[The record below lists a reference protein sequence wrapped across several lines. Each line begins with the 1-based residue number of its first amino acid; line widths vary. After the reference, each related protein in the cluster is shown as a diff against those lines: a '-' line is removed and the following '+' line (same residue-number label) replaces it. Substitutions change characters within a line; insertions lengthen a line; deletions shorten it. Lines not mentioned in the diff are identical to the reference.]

1 MFKNMLHLK
10 KISLLFFAIG
20 MAGIGVLQFIYNAPR
35 PVIMP
40 VVPAWL
46 GPAGIWGWVTGIGFI
61 AMAVAVVVNRWAK
74 QAALLCAWFLLLC
87 CLLIGVPNQ
96 LHFYPAHLGV
106 WTNVLKELCLSGCA
120 LVAAANL
127 QYNSA
132 PTSFFRV
139 LEKLIPAGLYFFGI
153 MHLLFG
159 VDHFFYPDF
168 VSSLIAAWIPGHL
181 FFTYLSGVA
190 LIAAG
195 AGILLNIQR
204 RLAAYLLAAILF
216 IWVLVL
222 HLPRAVANPGGDESN
237 EWTSVFEAL
246 AFSGVAFLIGT
257 GARRKASQ
265 PRQEIAIAHSQG
277 RAAG

>member
-1 MFKNMLHLK
+1 MLHLK

-40 VVPAWL
+40 IVPAWL

-61 AMAVAVVVNRWAK
+61 AMAVAIVTNRWAK
-74 QAALLCAWFLLLC
+74 QSALLCAWFLLLC
-87 CLLIGVPNQ
+87 TLLGAVPYQ
-96 LHFYPAHLGV
+96 LNHYPAHLGS
-106 WTNVLKELCLSGCA
+106 WTNPLKELCISGCA
-120 LVAAANL
+120 FVAAGSL
-127 QYNSA
+127 DYNNTPA
-132 PTSFFRV
+132 PFFRT
-139 LEKLIPAGLYFFGI
+139 LEKLIPAGLYFFSI

-159 VDHFFYPDF
+159 IDHFLYTQF
-168 VSSLIAAWIPGHL
+168 VASLIADWIPGHL
-181 FFTYLSGVA
+181 FFSYLSGVA

-195 AGILLNIQR
+195 AGIILNVQR
-204 RLAAYLLAAILF
+204 QLAAYLLAAVLF

-222 HLPRAVANPGGDESN
+222 HLPRAVVNPGGDESN

-257 GARRKASQ
+257 KARRKASE
-265 PRQEIAIAHSQG
+265 PRQGIAIMRSQG

>member
-1 MFKNMLHLK
+1 MLHLK

-46 GPAGIWGWVTGIGFI
+46 GPAGLWGWVTGIGFI
-61 AMAVAVVVNRWAK
+61 AMAVAIAANRWAK
-74 QAALLCAWFLLLC
+74 QAALLCTWFLLLC
-87 CLLIGVPNQ
+87 TLLGAVPYQ
-96 LHFYPAHLGV
+96 LNHYPAHLGS
-106 WTNVLKELCLSGCA
+106 WTNPLKELCLSGCA
-120 LVAAANL
+120 LIVAGCLDYTAE
-127 QYNSA
+127 
-132 PTSFFRV
+132 PTPFFRT
-139 LEKLIPAGLYFFGI
+139 LEKLIPAGVYFFGI

-159 VDHFFYPDF
+159 IDHFLYQDF
-168 VSSLIAAWIPGHL
+168 VASLIAGWIPGHL

-195 AGILLNIQR
+195 AGILLNVQR
-204 RLAAYLLAAILF
+204 QLAAYLLAAILF
-216 IWVLVL
+216 IWVLLL
-222 HLPRAVANPGGDESN
+222 HLPRAVANTGGDEGN

-257 GARRKASQ
+257 KARRNALK
-265 PRQEIAIAHSQG
+265 PRQGIATVHSQG
-277 RAAG
+277 RAAR